1 LSFSCIRTLVPS
13 SIPAPPDVRGVELYR
28 GEAVPRV
35 RQANV
40 DVLANPAERFSLELL
55 FAVLTFH
62 AFTCWSNLV
71 APRPNGR
78 PGAVAVSGEDRRA
91 VSTSGWETR
100 LYWRWILYNSLA
112 FIALLTAV
120 SVLVWLTAD
129 VLNLAVANRSMISAL
144 LVATFGALLFG
155 TVLGS
160 LQWLVVRER
169 LPIPRRQWIVANVG
183 PALVGW
189 LLVIMPA
196 VIQAQNTDADVGLA
210 YMLAVSQTLALGP
223 LLGLS
228 QSLVLRKYT
237 GRWGLVDRCQPRV
250 LADRRSPGRP
260 RAALQSV

>member
-1 LSFSCIRTLVPS
+1 
-13 SIPAPPDVRGVELYR
+13 
-28 GEAVPRV
+28 
-35 RQANV
+35 
-40 DVLANPAERFSLELL
+40 
-55 FAVLTFH
+55 
-62 AFTCWSNLV
+62 
-71 APRPNGR
+71 
-78 PGAVAVSGEDRRA
+78 

-112 FIALLTAV
+112 FIALLSAV
-120 SVLVWLTAD
+120 AVMAWLAVD
-129 VLNLAVANRSMISAL
+129 VLDLAVANRSMISAL

-196 VIQAQNTDADVGLA
+196 VIQAQDTDADVGLA

-237 GRWGLVDRCQPRV
+237 RRGAWWIGANLASWLIVDLVVALVQQFNPLDFSHGTDSIAQLYLMLVATTPLTGRALLWV
-250 LADRRSPGRP
+250 LAPSAVFDQQGDLT
-260 RAALQSV
+260 AH

>member
-1 LSFSCIRTLVPS
+1 M
-13 SIPAPPDVRGVELYR
+13 
-28 GEAVPRV
+28 
-35 RQANV
+35 
-40 DVLANPAERFSLELL
+40 
-55 FAVLTFH
+55 
-62 AFTCWSNLV
+62 
-71 APRPNGR
+71 
-78 PGAVAVSGEDRRA
+78 AVSGEDRGA
-91 VSTSGWETR
+91 VSTSGWDTR

-120 SVLVWLTAD
+120 AVMAWLAVD
-129 VLNLAVANRSMISAL
+129 VLDLAVANRSMISAL
-144 LVATFGALLFG
+144 LVATLGALLFG

-169 LPIPRRQWIVANVG
+169 LQIPRRQWIVANVG

-228 QSLVLRKYT
+228 QALVLRKYT
-237 GRWGLVDRCQPRV
+237 RRWAWWIGANLASWLIVDLLVALVQRFNPFDFSHGNDSIAQLYLMLVATTPLTGRALLWV
-250 LADRRSPGRP
+250 LAPSAIFDQQATAKS
-260 RAALQSV
+260 

>member
-1 LSFSCIRTLVPS
+1 M
-13 SIPAPPDVRGVELYR
+13 
-28 GEAVPRV
+28 
-35 RQANV
+35 
-40 DVLANPAERFSLELL
+40 
-55 FAVLTFH
+55 
-62 AFTCWSNLV
+62 
-71 APRPNGR
+71 
-78 PGAVAVSGEDRRA
+78 
-91 VSTSGWETR
+91 STSGWDTR

-120 SVLVWLTAD
+120 AVMAWLAVD
-129 VLNLAVANRSMISAL
+129 VLDLAVANRSMLSAL

-228 QSLVLRKYT
+228 QALVLRKYT
-237 GRWGLVDRCQPRV
+237 RRWAWWIGANLASWLIVDLVVALVQDFNPLDFSHGTDSIAQLYLMLVATTPLTGRALLWV
-250 LADRRSPGRP
+250 LAPSAVFDQQATATS
-260 RAALQSV
+260 

>member
-1 LSFSCIRTLVPS
+1 M
-13 SIPAPPDVRGVELYR
+13 
-28 GEAVPRV
+28 
-35 RQANV
+35 
-40 DVLANPAERFSLELL
+40 
-55 FAVLTFH
+55 
-62 AFTCWSNLV
+62 
-71 APRPNGR
+71 
-78 PGAVAVSGEDRRA
+78 AVSGEDRRA
-91 VSTSGWETR
+91 VSTSGWDAPVLALDLVQLSR
-100 LYWRWILYNSLA
+100 LHRLA
-112 FIALLTAV
+112 TAV

-228 QSLVLRKYT
+228 QSPAPAAHRAM
-237 GRWGLVDRCQPRV
+237 GLVDRCQPRV

>member
-1 LSFSCIRTLVPS
+1 
-13 SIPAPPDVRGVELYR
+13 
-28 GEAVPRV
+28 
-35 RQANV
+35 
-40 DVLANPAERFSLELL
+40 
-55 FAVLTFH
+55 
-62 AFTCWSNLV
+62 
-71 APRPNGR
+71 
-78 PGAVAVSGEDRRA
+78 

-237 GRWGLVDRCQPRV
+237 GRWAWWIGANLASWLIVDLLVALVQHFNPFDFSHGNDSIAQLYLMLVATTPLTGRALLWV
-250 LADRRSPGRP
+250 LAPS
-260 RAALQSV
+260 ALLDQ

>member
-1 LSFSCIRTLVPS
+1 M
-13 SIPAPPDVRGVELYR
+13 
-28 GEAVPRV
+28 
-35 RQANV
+35 
-40 DVLANPAERFSLELL
+40 
-55 FAVLTFH
+55 
-62 AFTCWSNLV
+62 
-71 APRPNGR
+71 
-78 PGAVAVSGEDRRA
+78 AVSGEDRRA
-91 VSTSGWETR
+91 VSTSGWRRACTGVGSCT
-100 LYWRWILYNSLA
+100 SLA

-228 QSLVLRKYT
+228 QSLVLRKCT
-237 GRWGLVDRCQPRV
+237 GRWAWWIGANLASWLIVDLLVALVQHFNPFDFSHGNDSIARLPHARRNHPVNRPGPLVGAGL
-250 LADRRSPGRP
+250 S
-260 RAALQSV
+260 ALLGPIR